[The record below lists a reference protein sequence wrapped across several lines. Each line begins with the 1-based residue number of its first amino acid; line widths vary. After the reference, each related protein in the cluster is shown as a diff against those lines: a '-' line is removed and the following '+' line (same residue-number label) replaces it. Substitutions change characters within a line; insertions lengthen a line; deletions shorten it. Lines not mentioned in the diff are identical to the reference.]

1 MYTALSAADILR
13 QERRRLREFNHC
25 HTPSGAGGGQFC
37 STSGGAS
44 GGTAAAKPS
53 GGAAAAGS
61 GATGG
66 KAPATPSGT
75 HTVQYG
81 TDKPRPVPIKVK
93 TVEEALDLLHKGQ
106 VVELEDV
113 RTVHVLLQKLGEI
126 GKEAHAK
133 GEKAPN
139 YDLCKVTV
147 RGSNLFCE
155 DRIRNTEYPEGV
167 ERLAMPQLKTNPLPG
182 TPADQLPKDKHGN
195 VDATLAFVDYLEA
208 KGVKVE
214 STPVPVPA
222 SGLKATQSEL
232 GGPQIGGMMRS
243 GKDWGKDP
251 VMVTT
256 DNYILD
262 GHHRWAAVVGQ
273 DAEDGTLGQSTMN
286 IIRIHAPMGE
296 LLFEAIA
303 WADKFGLERKAAG
316 VGSFKVKEVSAF
328 IRAQARRGLT
338 FTYRW

>member
-1 MYTALSAADILR
+1 MPTRIVPLNEYNT
-13 QERRRLREFNHC
+13 C
-25 HTPSGAGGGQFC
+25 HTPSGAQGGQFC

-44 GGTAAAKPS
+44 GGTSAAKPS

-61 GATGG
+61 GTTGG
-66 KAPATPSGT
+66 TAPATSTAGGGA

-147 RGSNLFCE
+147 KGSNLFCE
-155 DRIRNTEYPEGV
+155 DRIRSKDYPEGV
-167 ERLAMPQLKTNPLPG
+167 ERLQMPQLKTKPIPG
-182 TPADQLPKDKHGN
+182 TPADQLPKDENGN

-208 KGVKVE
+208 KGYTVE
-214 STPVPVPA
+214 SKAVPVPA
-222 SGLKATQSEL
+222 SALKATQAEL
-232 GGPQIGGMMRS
+232 VGPQVGGMMAS

-251 VMVTT
+251 VMVTD

-262 GHHRWAAVVGQ
+262 GHHRWAAIVGK

-286 IIRIHAPMGE
+286 VIRIHAPMGS
-296 LLFEAIA
+296 LLFESIA

-316 VGSFKVKEVSAF
+316 VGRGLGTGTAKEASF